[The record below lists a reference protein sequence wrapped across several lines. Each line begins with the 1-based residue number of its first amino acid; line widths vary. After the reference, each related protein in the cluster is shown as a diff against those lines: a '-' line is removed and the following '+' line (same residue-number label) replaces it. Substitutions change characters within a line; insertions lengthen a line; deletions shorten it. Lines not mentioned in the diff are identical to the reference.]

1 MDRGI
6 TLAGLRS
13 YQGGLSQ
20 AEGSRRAA
28 LYGTNEIIVP
38 LENLGVLMVK
48 EILSPFYVFQIFS
61 ISFWYADDY
70 WMYATA
76 ILVTSVV
83 SLTSALYQ
91 TRTNQQNLRDTIVS
105 SEMVVRLREGG
116 TKEQVTFITIKQTR
130 KSLA

>member
-1 MDRGI
+1 
-6 TLAGLRS
+6 
-13 YQGGLSQ
+13 
-20 AEGSRRAA
+20 
-28 LYGTNEIIVP
+28 
-38 LENLGVLMVK
+38 MVK

-83 SLTSALYQ
+83 SLSSALYQ

-116 TKEQVTFITIKQTR
+116 TKEQVGYRVVMNMLLILPPRFFLPSWFQVM
-130 KSLA
+130 

>member
-1 MDRGI
+1 MLELI
-6 TLAGLRS
+6 LQILR
-13 YQGGLSQ
+13 
-20 AEGSRRAA
+20 
-28 LYGTNEIIVP
+28 P
-38 LENLGVLMVK
+38 
-48 EILSPFYVFQIFS
+48 FQIFS

-83 SLTSALYQ
+83 SLSSALYQ

-116 TKEQVTFITIKQTR
+116 TKEQVRPSPFVRSR
-130 KSLA
+130 KMN

>member
-1 MDRGI
+1 M
-6 TLAGLRS
+6 RS
-13 YQGGLSQ
+13 YQGGLSET
-20 AEGSRRAA
+20 EGSRRAA
-28 LYGTNEIIVP
+28 LYGTNEIVVP

-83 SLTSALYQ
+83 SLSSALYQ

-116 TKEQVTFITIKQTR
+116 TKEQVRLSPFVWSR
-130 KSLA
+130 KMN

>member
-1 MDRGI
+1 
-6 TLAGLRS
+6 
-13 YQGGLSQ
+13 
-20 AEGSRRAA
+20 
-28 LYGTNEIIVP
+28 
-38 LENLGVLMVK
+38 MVK

-116 TKEQVTFITIKQTR
+116 TKEQVSFITTKHTR

>member
-1 MDRGI
+1 M
-6 TLAGLRS
+6 
-13 YQGGLSQ
+13 
-20 AEGSRRAA
+20 
-28 LYGTNEIIVP
+28 VP

-116 TKEQVTFITIKQTR
+116 AKEQVGR
-130 KSLA
+130 SSLFGLFVNFSRFYLPSWFPVM